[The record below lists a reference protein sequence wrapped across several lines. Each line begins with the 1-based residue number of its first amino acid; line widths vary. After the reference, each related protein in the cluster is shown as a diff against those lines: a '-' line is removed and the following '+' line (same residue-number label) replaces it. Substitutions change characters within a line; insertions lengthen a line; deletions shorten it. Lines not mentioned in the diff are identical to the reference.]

1 MVTSQ
6 NGPRRKM
13 DDRGQKSTEVDDGH
27 PTDFGSKVD
36 GHWTK
41 SERSQNT
48 KCSNQPINPKDFLV
62 FGIWHVHF
70 CKIFYV
76 RSFLT
81 SMGRPLSR
89 MTVYFRLASGFS
101 LVSNPFFLNQ
111 KIWNWKI
118 CEFGVFALF
127 KPNQISKLIHV
138 LNYGWHLKTLFL
150 ELKIF
155 SRLWVKTERLEQEI
169 KNFDLFWNQL
179 VQYIIIENLKGMKFF
194 VTFWISDHATRFG
207 NGYNMKYI
215 LYIICKLLYKSGGRI
230 LLIWCTF
237 GSVLD

>member
-1 MVTSQ
+1 MYQS
-6 NGPRRKM
+6 G
-13 DDRGQKSTEVDDGH
+13 E
-27 PTDFGSKVD
+27 TDFSDWDKV
-36 GHWTK
+36 
-41 SERSQNT
+41 
-48 KCSNQPINPKDFLV
+48 
-62 FGIWHVHF
+62 
-70 CKIFYV
+70 
-76 RSFLT
+76 
-81 SMGRPLSR
+81 
-89 MTVYFRLASGFS
+89 
-101 LVSNPFFLNQ
+101 
-111 KIWNWKI
+111 WNWKI

-215 LYIICKLLYKSGGRI
+215 IYYMQIIIQIRRQNTIDMMHIWIRIGLSRFRIGSQSDQIRNANHDQSFNFSIILPWSTYFFASLILRFVLRKLKTTGSSFDNSQSTLIYCAKISTNV
-230 LLIWCTF
+230 LLR
-237 GSVLD
+237 